1 MIRRRSLS
9 LSKVRHRVDCFVDDK
24 SFAYHSSPRPIARS
38 ASLGRSPHRRR
49 PTLPCADPQ
58 TLFDDAC
65 SGAGVRVRAIL
76 PWRKHG
82 GMDVWMGDL
91 LLLANIIAWNPSL
104 RAQTRKAVG
113 SKLNQLISPRW
124 PPRFEIARGEREGQ
138 SWRTPESTRAA
149 SCMCPNS
156 TRIKVHGAGVP
167 EGPYCCYHYS

>member
-1 MIRRRSLS
+1 M
-9 LSKVRHRVDCFVDDK
+9 DCFVDDK

-49 PTLPCADPQ
+49 PTLPCAGPQ

-149 SCMCPNS
+149 SCMRPNS